1 MIVYTGTF
9 VTYGIYEK
17 FGSSFLF
24 LIWFGTGLACIGYVL
39 QNQQKIQK
47 LLFLIFLLI
56 YSDLIHAK
64 LQKALIKQ
72 LLKMRSYINY
82 YTY

>member
-39 QNQQKIQK
+39 QNAGP
-47 LLFLIFLLI
+47 LFTFL
-56 YSDLIHAK
+56 
-64 LQKALIKQ
+64 ALISISISDIAAYEFGRRYGKRK
-72 LLKMRSYINY
+72 LYEEI
-82 YTY
+82 